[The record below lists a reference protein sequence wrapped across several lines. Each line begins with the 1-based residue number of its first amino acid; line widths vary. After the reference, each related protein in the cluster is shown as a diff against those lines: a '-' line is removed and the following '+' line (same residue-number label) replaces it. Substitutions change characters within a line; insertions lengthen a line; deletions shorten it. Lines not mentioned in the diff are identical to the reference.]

1 MLTARIGALLE
12 QIGQMEQREA
22 QHRAERQAL
31 ARALNAMEREATE
44 RNATQQHATGKELT
58 TMPTLG
64 EIVNYQPKIDVG
76 TEPLAALV
84 IAVHEDGTADLRIAG
99 GYCLGWTDAQN
110 VAASDDGAAGT
121 FFTPGST
128 QPASRRKANGSS

>member
-1 MLTARIGALLE
+1 
-12 QIGQMEQREA
+12 
-22 QHRAERQAL
+22 
-31 ARALNAMEREATE
+31 
-44 RNATQQHATGKELT
+44 
-58 TMPTLG
+58 MPTLG

-84 IAVHEDGTADLRIAG
+84 IAVHEDETVDLRIAG

-121 FFTPGST
+121 FFSPTLAKSGSK
-128 QPASRRKANGSS
+128 RRSNGS